1 MAAAPILICYDGSEG
16 AKHAIEAA
24 AGLLDGHPAVV
35 LAVGPPLTAEES
47 YAALGTLVPSFQ
59 ELNEEQALERAKEGA
74 ALAASVGFAAEAR
87 ADVAAPTWEGVVQ
100 AADEI
105 DAAAIVVGSRGLTGV
120 KEALSGS
127 VSHAVAEHAGR
138 PVLIVPPRREAG

>member
-1 MAAAPILICYDGSEG
+1 MAAAPILICYDGTPG

-24 AGLLDGHPAVV
+24 AGLLGGHPAVV

-47 YAALGTLVPSFQ
+47 YAALGPMTPSFQ
-59 ELNEEQALERAKEGA
+59 ELNEQQALERAKDGA
-74 ALAASVGFAAEAR
+74 DLAERAGFAAEAR
-87 ADVAAPTWEGVVQ
+87 ADVAAPTWEGVVD

-138 PVLIVPPRREAG
+138 PVLIVPPSRD

>member
-1 MAAAPILICYDGSEG
+1 VGTEPILICYDGSEG

-24 AGLLDGHPAVV
+24 AGLLGGRPAVV
-35 LAVGPPLTAEES
+35 LAVGPPLTPEES
-47 YAALGTLVPSFQ
+47 YAALGPMTPSFQ

-74 ALAASVGFAAEAR
+74 ELARGAGLAAEAR
-87 ADVAAPTWEGVVQ
+87 ADVAAPTWEGVVVV
-100 AADEI
+100 ADEI

-120 KEALSGS
+120 KEALAGS

-138 PVLIVPPRREAG
+138 PVLIVPPIRGG